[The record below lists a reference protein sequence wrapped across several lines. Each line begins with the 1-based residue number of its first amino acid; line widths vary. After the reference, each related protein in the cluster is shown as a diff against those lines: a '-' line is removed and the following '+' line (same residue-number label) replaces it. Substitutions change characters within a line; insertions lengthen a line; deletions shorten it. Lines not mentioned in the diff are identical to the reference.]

1 MRHELEIRIQTVL
14 LDIAVVA
21 KVRLNMVL
29 KLLEQNARRVELAA
43 HRADLKRNTN
53 KNIVKFDR

>member
-1 MRHELEIRIQTVL
+1 MRHELEICIQTVL

-21 KVRLNMVL
+21 KVRLDMVL
-29 KLLEQNARRVELAA
+29 KLLEQNACRVELAA